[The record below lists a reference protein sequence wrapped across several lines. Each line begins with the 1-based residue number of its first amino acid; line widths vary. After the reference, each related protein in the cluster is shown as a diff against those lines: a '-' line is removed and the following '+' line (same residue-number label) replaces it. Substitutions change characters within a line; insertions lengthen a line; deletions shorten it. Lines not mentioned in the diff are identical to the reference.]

1 MTGRILFKTVKL
13 YAGIMFFILLSAAAL
28 TTLFGSGV
36 FVFVLLTS
44 LSFGLGWSFLSI
56 FGVTFGVIF
65 LLMVA
70 FVYLSIFEPKS
81 RTTYTRTDSMPGG
94 VPARRRE
101 EKYKKEKRERE
112 EREILERNEE
122 AAARDER
129 AAAYDRIVDSSQH
142 RCWWCRCTTPGMVGQ
157 CTC

>member
-1 MTGRILFKTVKL
+1 MTVKL
-13 YAGIMFFILLSAAAL
+13 YASMMFFILLSAAAL

-70 FVYLSIFEPKS
+70 LVYLSIFEPIS

-94 VPARRRE
+94 VPARR
-101 EKYKKEKRERE
+101 RE

-129 AAAYDRIVDSSQH
+129 AAAYDRIVDSSRH